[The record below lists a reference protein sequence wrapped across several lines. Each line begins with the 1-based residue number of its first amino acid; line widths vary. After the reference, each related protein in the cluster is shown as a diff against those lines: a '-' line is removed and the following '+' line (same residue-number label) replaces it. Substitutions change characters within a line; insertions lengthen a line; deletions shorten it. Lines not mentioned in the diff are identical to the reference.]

1 MFSSILRYCFSFRL
15 FLVAF
20 CVGVVFLSNSA
31 PAWAVDGYIRRY
43 IANEPVAVKYTD
55 AGETKTYTPEEF
67 EKGKELFKDNC
78 IYCHVGGSTA
88 QDPRVTLSTQDL
100 AGATPPR
107 DSVVAIADYMRN
119 PMTYDGSDI
128 SIWCRQVDW
137 LSRADLEILGAFVLR
152 AAEKSPGWGQPIE
165 SSF

>member
-1 MFSSILRYCFSFRL
+1 MFASLLRYCFSFRL

-20 CVGVVFLSNSA
+20 CVGVVFFSTSA
-31 PAWAVDGYIRRY
+31 PAWAIDSYIRRY
-43 IANEPVAVKYTD
+43 IAKEPVAVKYTD

-67 EKGKELFKDNC
+67 TKGKELFKENC

-88 QDPRVTLSTQDL
+88 QDPRVTLSTEDL

-137 LSRADLEILGAFVLR
+137 LSQADLEILGAFVLR
-152 AAEKSPGWGQPIE
+152 AAEKSPGWGRPVE
-165 SSF
+165 NSF